1 MPKVKVVDRSY
12 SESAPAGAI
21 VAQDPP
27 EGKRIRDGAA
37 LLVSVSKGSAYA
49 ELPSVTGLEGADA
62 YRLLERNG
70 FTATR
75 RYAPSTAIEA
85 WHAVGT
91 DPGAGTTLERPVRVT
106 LLVSTGPPKR
116 LVPALRGMDADGA
129 ATTLRDAG
137 FAPVVVARPDAHAAP
152 GTVLDV
158 TPSPGTRA
166 PLGAKVTIVA
176 TRAPHWDA
184 VTRLEGTEDASP
196 QPLRVPAGARLVL
209 ATTDT
214 SPLGLWGGTVAVE
227 PLGGQ
232 RRNDGDRGGRIDRA
246 RGPVRRRPD
255 DRGRRRRPRLGAL
268 DVGGRGTELAGPGA
282 TRPRS
287 RARRP
292 RAAP

>member
-158 TPSPGTRA
+158 TPRPEPARRSGRRSPSSQPGRRTGTRSR
-166 PLGAKVTIVA
+166 GS
-176 TRAPHWDA
+176 RAPR
-184 VTRLEGTEDASP
+184 TRRRSPSGFPPAPASSSRRP
-196 QPLRVPAGARLVL
+196 TRHRSASGAARLRWRLSGDSAETTEIAAGESTVL
-209 ATTDT
+209 AGP
-214 SPLGLWGGTVAVE
+214 S
-227 PLGGQ
+227 
-232 RRNDGDRGGRIDRA
+232 DGDRTIA
-246 RGPVRRRPD
+246 V
-255 DRGRRRRPRLGAL
+255 AV
-268 DVGGRGTELAGPGA
+268 DVHGSAHWTLAVE
-282 TRPRS
+282 
-287 RARRP
+287 
-292 RAAP
+292 APS